1 MYSRPTRG
9 DVNILNF
16 NFFINSIHRNQSIGL
31 DFRILIKA
39 DLNACGR
46 FMNLRLAYKWL
57 TSKLYW
63 SAVGNE

>member
-1 MYSRPTRG
+1 MY
-9 DVNILNF
+9 VNIFNF
-16 NFFINSIHRNQSIGL
+16 NFLNSRHRNQCIGL

-39 DLNACGR
+39 DLK
-46 FMNLRLAYKWL
+46 RLWKIHESKVGLISIIYAYKWL